1 MTPGVNLV
9 PQLQRLA
16 RVRARRRTVW
26 TGLALTLAVLVAS
39 AWAVENTAAR
49 GLQRLADRVQATELQ
64 RAEVQRRLTTAE
76 ADRRLALETLQT
88 VAAARRPQPW
98 ARRLAT
104 LTETAPEGV
113 FLTALTVS
121 DGKPD
126 ARTAAAPLAN
136 LAGSRPPPASLAR
149 GTPAPAESPRGAR
162 EVSLRGYALDHGALI
177 QLLNTLQN
185 MPGWHHVELV
195 RATSEPFRAGL
206 AVAFELTSAAEES
219 NP

>member
-9 PQLQRLA
+9 PQVHRLA

-26 TGLALTLAVLVAS
+26 TGLAVTLAVLVAS
-39 AWAVENTAAR
+39 AWAVENTAVR
-49 GLQRLADRVQATELQ
+49 GLRRLADRVQATELQ

-76 ADRRLALETLQT
+76 TDRRLALEALQT

-104 LTETAPEGV
+104 LVETAPEGV

-121 DGKPD
+121 DGRPD
-126 ARTAAAPLAN
+126 ARAAGPAAKASGGRSTPAAA
-136 LAGSRPPPASLAR
+136 GR
-149 GTPAPAESPRGAR
+149 GTPAPTENPRAAR
-162 EVSLRGYALDHGALI
+162 EVFLRGYALDHGALI

-195 RATSEPFRAGL
+195 RATSEPIRAGL
-206 AVAFELTSAAEES
+206 AVAFELTSAAEE
-219 NP
+219 NDP